1 MTATNAELAD
11 QAAPLDAL
19 LIDAALGP
27 VRRFTPDLSTARW
40 ATSLA
45 RRPLTCARRVRD
57 LASEAV
63 GAAIGT
69 STLAPD
75 KRDRRFTDPAWSEN
89 PAAAPDRA
97 GLPGRWSDGRPARRR
112 RRARLARRA
121 TRALP
126 GREPDRGDVA
136 RATSRCSTPPPPR
149 WRSTPPGPAWLRG
162 GAQLVKDLASA
173 PRIPEMVDKSGFEV
187 GGNIAATPGAVV
199 LRTEVFELIQYA
211 PQTEEVY
218 EVPLLIVPPTINKFY
233 AIDLAPERQPGRV
246 PRPPGPADVRDVV
259 AQPGRPARGLGPRHL
274 RDGDPGGPRRASS
287 GSPAASRPS
296 WAVSAPAA
304 SWPASPPPTSPRPA
318 GWTGW
323 RRSASP

>member
-1 MTATNAELAD
+1 MSATNAELAD

-57 LASEAV
+57 LASEAI

-89 PAAAPDRA
+89 PFLRRIVQLYLAGGRTVDQLVVDAELDWRDEQRVRFLVENLTAAMSPSNVPLLNPTSAKVAIDTA
-97 GLPGRWSDGRPARRR
+97 GMSLVQGRHAAGQGPGLGSADPRDGRHSP
-112 RRARLARRA
+112 A
-121 TRALP
+121 TRW
-126 GREPDRGDVA
+126 G
-136 RATSRCSTPPPPR
+136 ATSRPRRAPSCCGPRSSSCCSTPRRPR
-149 WRSTPPGPAWLRG
+149 RSTRSRCSSYRRRSTSSTRSTWRRSAASSSSASGRAGRCSSCRG
-162 GAQLVKDLASA
+162 AT
-173 PRIPEMVDKSGFEV
+173 RT
-187 GGNIAATPGAVV
+187 GGTRRGTSTPT
-199 LRTEVFELIQYA
+199 R
-211 PQTEEVY
+211 
-218 EVPLLIVPPTINKFY
+218 
-233 AIDLAPERQPGRV
+233 RRSW
-246 PRPPGPADVRDVV
+246 RPWTP
-259 AQPGRPARGLGPRHL
+259 
-274 RDGDPGGPRRASS
+274 SS